1 MNKTEFIEKSRKVHG
16 DRYDYSKVEYVNNR
30 TKVCIICP
38 IHGEFWQTPDKHLR
52 GQNCP
57 FCSKTRPKEWS
68 EVYNS
73 FIEIHGDEFDYSKV
87 NFKNMNTKVCIIH
100 KKCGNEFWQTPKNHL
115 KGQGCPYCK
124 SKKIGNKLRKTLE
137 DFIENCKS
145 IHNNEYDYSKVEY
158 VSAKDKICIICHK
171 KDKDGNEHGEFWQEA
186 SSHLGGCGCPKCGI
200 DNMLN
205 LKKETYTTQRFIN
218 ESEKV
223 HKGKWIY
230 NDKTLYV
237 SAKTPICITC
247 PVHGEFWQMPYRHLG
262 GCGCPKCGGTSKMT
276 TTEFIEK
283 AKCIHGEQYNYS
295 KVDYIDSH
303 TKVCIICP
311 EHGEFWMT
319 PNTHLSG
326 CGCPS
331 CSHKISRSEEEIFN
345 FIKKYCNFK
354 IERNIRTILSNNR
367 ELDIFIPEKKIAIE
381 YNGMRWHSEQF
392 HKDKNYHLNKLEEC
406 NRRNIKLIQIFES
419 EYINNKNLILN
430 KLLYIIGCSN
440 IKDKIYARNCIV
452 KEINKETAKSFLK
465 INHIQGYVAATL
477 YLGLYYNNN
486 LISVMSLKKQN
497 NKNNENE
504 WELTRF
510 ANDMNYVV
518 NGSFGKLFKY
528 FVSNYNPSEVKSF
541 ADRRWTLDKDN
552 NLYIKNN
559 FELEKVTKPDYRYTK
574 TQNEYIHKFNFRKQ
588 ILHRKYGLPL
598 TMTESEMTKQL
609 GYYKIWD
616 CGLFKYV
623 WKNNS

>member
-1 MNKTEFIEKSRKVHG
+1 
-16 DRYDYSKVEYVNNR
+16 
-30 TKVCIICP
+30 
-38 IHGEFWQTPDKHLR
+38 
-52 GQNCP
+52 
-57 FCSKTRPKEWS
+57 
-68 EVYNS
+68 
-73 FIEIHGDEFDYSKV
+73 
-87 NFKNMNTKVCIIH
+87 
-100 KKCGNEFWQTPKNHL
+100 
-115 KGQGCPYCK
+115 
-124 SKKIGNKLRKTLE
+124 
-137 DFIENCKS
+137 
-145 IHNNEYDYSKVEY
+145 
-158 VSAKDKICIICHK
+158 
-171 KDKDGNEHGEFWQEA
+171 
-186 SSHLGGCGCPKCGI
+186 
-200 DNMLN
+200 MLN

-223 HKGKWIY
+223 HKGKWLY

-247 PVHGEFWQMPYRHLG
+247 PIHGEFWQMPYRHLG

-283 AKCIHGEQYNYS
+283 AKGIHGEQYNYS

-331 CSHKISRSEEEIFN
+331 CSHKISKSEEEIFN
-345 FIKKYCNFK
+345 FIKKHCNFK

-430 KLLYIIGCSN
+430 KLLYIIGYYN
-440 IKDKIYARNCIV
+440 IKNKIYARNCLV

-477 YLGLYYNNN
+477 YVGLYYNNN